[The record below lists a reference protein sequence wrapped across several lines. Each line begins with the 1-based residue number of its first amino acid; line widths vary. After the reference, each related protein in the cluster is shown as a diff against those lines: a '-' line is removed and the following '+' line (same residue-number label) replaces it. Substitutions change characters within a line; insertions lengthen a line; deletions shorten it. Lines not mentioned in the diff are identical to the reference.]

1 MQLEVEAAGV
11 AHGLAVGVAPP
22 QGRRAR
28 VTVGAKCS
36 RPLAD
41 DLKEQRNQGYGN
53 TQAHTRTKL
62 RATRSASRVDHVRL
76 LIAHT

>member
-41 DLKEQRNQGYGN
+41 DLKEQRNQG
-53 TQAHTRTKL
+53 
-62 RATRSASRVDHVRL
+62 
-76 LIAHT
+76 